1 VEPALTHPV
10 TPVAKASRRLL
21 AAAVLACATALAPAT
36 DAAMLD
42 PAWLSTAEQM
52 ATEAARAAFG
62 ARVPVRV
69 EVTAGQADPRLR
81 LAPCQRVD
89 VHWPAGQRPWGRTR
103 IGLRCAAGPV
113 AWSITVPLQVRVWAP
128 AVVAA
133 VPLPAGTVLDQRHLR
148 LGEVDWAERDTPVLL
163 DAADILGRTMAT
175 AVPAGAAVRVEQL
188 RRRQW
193 FAAGDPV
200 RVVAA
205 GPGFAV
211 SGEGVALTPG
221 LEGQAVRVRTESGR
235 VVTGMAA
242 GDKLVE
248 VSL

>member
-1 VEPALTHPV
+1 MEPALPNPV
-10 TPVAKASRRLL
+10 NPAARPALRLP
-21 AAAVLACATALAPAT
+21 AAVVLACATALAPAT
-36 DAAMLD
+36 NAASPD
-42 PAWLSTAEQM
+42 PAWLSSAEQM
-52 ATEAARAAFG
+52 ATEAAHAAFG
-62 ARVPVRV
+62 TRVPVRV
-69 EVTAGQADPRLR
+69 EVIAGQPDPRLR

-113 AWSITVPLQVRVWAP
+113 AWNITVPLQVRVWAP

-133 VPLPAGTVLDQRHLR
+133 VPLPAGTVLEQRHLR
-148 LGEVDWAERDTPVLL
+148 QGEVDWAERDTPVLL
-163 DAADILGRTMAT
+163 DAADILGRTTAT
-175 AVPAGAAVRVEQL
+175 AVPAGVAVRVEQL

-221 LEGQAVRVRTESGR
+221 LEGQAARVRTESGR
-235 VVTGMAA
+235 VVTGVAA

-248 VSL
+248 VGL

>member
-1 VEPALTHPV
+1 
-10 TPVAKASRRLL
+10 
-21 AAAVLACATALAPAT
+21 
-36 DAAMLD
+36 M
-42 PAWLSTAEQM
+42 
-52 ATEAARAAFG
+52 RA
-62 ARVPVRV
+62 
-69 EVTAGQADPRLR
+69 
-81 LAPCQRVD
+81 
-89 VHWPAGQRPWGRTR
+89 
-103 IGLRCAAGPV
+103 
-113 AWSITVPLQVRVWAP
+113 
-128 AVVAA
+128 
-133 VPLPAGTVLDQRHLR
+133 
-148 LGEVDWAERDTPVLL
+148 
-163 DAADILGRTMAT
+163 
-175 AVPAGAAVRVEQL
+175 EQL